1 MYAKINDLIKR
12 FPELQN
18 CRESILTAFETI
30 KQTFCSEGTLFTCGN
45 GGSAAD
51 AEHMV
56 GELMKGFM
64 LSREVTSLTK
74 SKLQEQLGD
83 QGLELASKLQEGLP
97 AVSLNGHPSLATA
110 FGNDVDF
117 EMVFAQQIYVMG
129 KAGDVIL
136 GFTTS
141 GNSVNVL
148 NALKI
153 ANAFGIKTIAMTG
166 KDGGECDNLA
176 ECCIKIPETETY
188 KVQELHLPVYHAL
201 CLQLE
206 EEFYGG

>member
-1 MYAKINDLIKR
+1 MYTKINELIER
-12 FPELQN
+12 FPKLEVS
-18 CRESILTAFETI
+18 RESIEYAFEI
-30 KQTFCSEGTLFTCGN
+30 MKKSFCNKGTLFTCGN

-56 GELMKGFM
+56 GELMKGFL
-64 LSREVTSLTK
+64 LSREVKSSTK
-74 SKLQEQLGD
+74 SKLNDKFGETGM
-83 QGLELASKLQEGLP
+83 ELASKLQEGLP

-117 EMVFAQQIYVMG
+117 EMIFAQQVYVMG
-129 KAGDVIL
+129 REGDVLL

-141 GNSVNVL
+141 GNSLNVI

-153 ANAFGIKTIAMTG
+153 ANTFGIKTITMTG
-166 KDGGECDNLA
+166 RNGGVCDNLA
-176 ECCIKIPETETY
+176 ECCIKVPEDETY
-188 KVQELHLPVYHAL
+188 IVQELHLPIYHAL